1 MDPVTLKM
9 AANIALSIAKSK
21 TLRRLLI
28 VVAVVQAVVF
38 SFVLFVPAYLM
49 ASVAPAMHQV
59 ATEQACTSAVG
70 ADGSVPLPAGAVG
83 APLSVTM
90 GTWNVLKSNS
100 NSRIVA
106 GLLTIGKG
114 GADVIGVQELQRHLR
129 PTVARR
135 MKQAGWEMSDGN
147 SATPVFWRAS
157 KYTLLA
163 QGRVKVFGVVRI
175 ESGGAAGSSIG
186 PKFIQWVQ
194 LQDNTTKAVFIAA
207 SHHLVPTIETKGHPN
222 RQGPKRVAYAK
233 KQIIAAGELATRLSR
248 GGQIPFLIA
257 ADWNID
263 ARKDAKIRTAGFP
276 HQALQRYE
284 LYSNW
289 RAAGYPKD
297 GTHGDGTRLIDA
309 IFSTT
314 RTAAPVRQQIL
325 GRFGSDHRAV
335 VVQYTNRSTSA
346 SAAITTDTAA
356 QVGSVPSKVTVP
368 SSRPGQTMELAGEQ
382 VSNAAAIIAAGKK
395 ANIPNYGWVVAIAT
409 ALQESGLK
417 NLTYGD
423 RDSQGLFQQ
432 RPSSGWGSVQQIRDP
447 QLSAQAFYGV
457 AAHTQNRGLVDIKG
471 WPSMSV
477 AAAAQAVQ
485 ISAFP
490 SAYAKWEAAARA
502 TVQQLG
508 DGQALTTTPILCGT
522 GSDVQL
528 GECPA
533 TGSAA
538 ENGLTRDALLVL
550 RCAKAKFPALV
561 DFGGTRPDPL
571 PDHPSGRAVDVM
583 IPDYRSSE
591 GKAFGWQVAH
601 WLKDH
606 RTQLGIHYLIFDAKI
621 WSVDRD
627 REGWRA
633 YSPGSINAS
642 SLHRNHVHVSVYGDA
657 ATGFQ
662 SSDDGGTTVAAGRWT
677 KPLAGGY
684 VLGCA
689 WACYVSAAGL
699 PHTGQ
704 DFQVAIGAAVRSTNT
719 GTVEVSKDLNGS
731 YGRYV
736 VIRDAA
742 DPKIAVYYAHLSV
755 RQVRVGQQVRAGQV
769 IGYSG
774 STGNSS
780 GPHLHYEIRI
790 NGNPVNPM
798 PVLAKNGVH
807 P

>member
-1 MDPVTLKM
+1 M
-9 AANIALSIAKSK
+9 
-21 TLRRLLI
+21 
-28 VVAVVQAVVF
+28 
-38 SFVLFVPAYLM
+38 
-49 ASVAPAMHQV
+49 
-59 ATEQACTSAVG
+59 
-70 ADGSVPLPAGAVG
+70 
-83 APLSVTM
+83 
-90 GTWNVLKSNS
+90 
-100 NSRIVA
+100 
-106 GLLTIGKG
+106 
-114 GADVIGVQELQRHLR
+114 
-129 PTVARR
+129 
-135 MKQAGWEMSDGN
+135 
-147 SATPVFWRAS
+147 
-157 KYTLLA
+157 
-163 QGRVKVFGVVRI
+163 
-175 ESGGAAGSSIG
+175 
-186 PKFIQWVQ
+186 
-194 LQDNTTKAVFIAA
+194 
-207 SHHLVPTIETKGHPN
+207 
-222 RQGPKRVAYAK
+222 
-233 KQIIAAGELATRLSR
+233 
-248 GGQIPFLIA
+248 
-257 ADWNID
+257 
-263 ARKDAKIRTAGFP
+263 
-276 HQALQRYE
+276 
-284 LYSNW
+284 
-289 RAAGYPKD
+289 
-297 GTHGDGTRLIDA
+297 
-309 IFSTT
+309 
-314 RTAAPVRQQIL
+314 
-325 GRFGSDHRAV
+325 
-335 VVQYTNRSTSA
+335 QYTNRSTSA

-382 VSNAAAIIAAGKK
+382 VSNAAAIIAEGKK
-395 ANIPNYGWVVAIAT
+395 ANIPSYGWVVAIAT

-457 AAHTQNRGLVDIKG
+457 AAHTQNRGLVDITG

-502 TVQQLG
+502 IVQQLG
-508 DGQALTTTPILCGT
+508 DGQTLTTTPLLCGT
-522 GSDVQL
+522 GSDAQL

-550 RCAKAKFPALV
+550 RCAKAKFPSLV

-571 PDHPSGRAVDVM
+571 PDHPSGRAVDMM
-583 IPDYRSSE
+583 IPDYRTSE

-606 RTQLGIHYLIFDAKI
+606 RTQLGIQYLIFDAKI
-621 WSVDRD
+621 WSSTATV
-627 REGWRA
+627 RA
-633 YSPGSINAS
+633 GAPTVPATPARSTTPRCTATTSTSPSPATPAPAS
-642 SLHRNHVHVSVYGDA
+642 KPATTAAPPSPPAGGRSPWPA
-657 ATGFQ
+657 AT
-662 SSDDGGTTVAAGRWT
+662 W
-677 KPLAGGY
+677 
-684 VLGCA
+684 
-689 WACYVSAAGL
+689 SAAPG
-699 PHTGQ
+699 PATCPRPGCRTPGRTSRSR
-704 DFQVAIGAAVRSTNT
+704 IGAAVRSTNT

-742 DPKIAVYYAHLSV
+742 DPKVAVYYAHLSV
-755 RQVRVGQQVRAGQV
+755 RQVRVGQQVSAGQV